1 MGDSIKNL
9 GTIKRRALQ
18 AKGSAHTKAD
28 DSRNHTSWEMV
39 ENKLGGKRNEVGSD
53 TGEARKVSR
62 GSDPFPGGNEDR
74 CGRELPEQLWLLAG
88 SSQGVYLARR
98 GRHRRAPAQQTCP
111 SLKPKSRIWIQIYK
125 NSSGPCASC
134 PSHLAVSLFTAGCKL
149 MFNYQRNFFIK
160 PEL

>member
-28 DSRNHTSWEMV
+28 DSRNHTRWEMV
-39 ENKLGGKRNEVGSD
+39 ENKLGGKRNEVRSD

-88 SSQGVYLARR
+88 SSQGEESQE
-98 GRHRRAPAQQTCP
+98 GQTPPCTRSAKLP
-111 SLKPKSRIWIQIYK
+111 SLKPKSCIWIQIYK
-125 NSSGPCASC
+125 NSSGLCAGC